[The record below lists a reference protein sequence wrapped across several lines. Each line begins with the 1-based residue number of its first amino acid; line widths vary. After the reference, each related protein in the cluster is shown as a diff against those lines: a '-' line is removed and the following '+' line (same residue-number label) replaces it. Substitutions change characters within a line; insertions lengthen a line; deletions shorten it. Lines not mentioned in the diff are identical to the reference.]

1 MLEEFIYSRE
11 RAKEEAVSKVETH
24 TPEIECPDVV
34 KAGEPFEVRISVT
47 KHPNKLEHSIRY
59 VEVFLVEEGRA
70 FNPILVSRAMF
81 TPEYAEA
88 EVTFKLKLQKSGKII
103 ALAYCNLHGLWE
115 NVKEVRVE

>member
-1 MLEEFIYSRE
+1 MLEELIYSRE
-11 RAKEEAVSKVETH
+11 RAKGEAVSKVETH

-34 KAGEPFEVRISVT
+34 KAGEPFEVKISIT

-59 VEVFLVEEGRA
+59 VDVFFVEEDRA
-70 FNPILVSRAMF
+70 FNPVKVAKVQF

-88 EVTFKLKLQKSGKII
+88 EAVIKLKLQKSGKII